1 MILSSAP
8 EFIPWTIPTSK
19 VKTFTERSFSEVGSL
34 EDFEN
39 IEKKPM
45 SQASE
50 VPSVADVETSQSEN
64 DDEHFSS
71 SRVGEINET
80 NENNEINETN
90 EIQAEEI
97 KDPNLTPTYTP
108 LEYRENGELEY
119 LRGYNSCKEN
129 EGLEFSD
136 RLERLSALIDTL
148 KKEYVD
154 LNEFYDPIRELVVN
168 AIESIMQV
176 ELVESKSSV
185 SKIVSTILE
194 EMAIEADGD
203 IRLFLNPNDAV
214 LLKNE
219 KFSSESSVKMLSDHR
234 LTRGSVRAV
243 MGDSIIESMKENRV
257 NHVVNQILGENNKK
271 ATKPLRKKAPSKNSV
286 EPVKNKSVGKE

>member
-8 EFIPWTIPTSK
+8 EFIPWTFPTSN
-19 VKTFTERSFSEVGSL
+19 VKTFTERKYSDTGSQENL
-34 EDFEN
+34 EN
-39 IEKKPM
+39 IENKSTLKT
-45 SQASE
+45 SE
-50 VPSVADVETSQSEN
+50 APLVVDVETSQ
-64 DDEHFSS
+64 
-71 SRVGEINET
+71 
-80 NENNEINETN
+80 NENNVEYFSSNRVDEID

-97 KDPNLTPTYTP
+97 LDPNLIPRYTP
-108 LEYRENGELEY
+108 IEYKENGELEY

-136 RLERLSALIDTL
+136 RLERLSVLIDTL
-148 KKEYVD
+148 KTEYVD

-176 ELVESKSSV
+176 EMVESKSSI

-194 EMAIEADGD
+194 EMEIEADGE

-214 LLKNE
+214 LLKNV
-219 KFSSESSVKMLSDHR
+219 KFSSESTVKMLSDHR

-257 NHVVNQILGENNKK
+257 NHIVNQILGENKKK
-271 ATKPLRKKAPSKNSV
+271 ATKPLRKKITSANSV
-286 EPVKNKSVGKE
+286 EPSKN